1 MKKGKKGTDDTGL
14 FWDDLGSKGWY
25 EAYLRSPKKF
35 LREKIVWKLKRT
47 WAEARPWTY
56 RELDRA
62 LELFYVVFQ
71 AGMENDPH
79 LLTVDDWRDLM
90 RPRALAA
97 YKNGSLFLCVV
108 ADTPMVRI
116 GDLARWLSAE
126 TIWWSP
132 ASQESAD
139 VFLKDL
145 LQVLSQS
152 RPESEAPEYAGW
164 ITNKDAAYRY
174 IDRWR
179 AEFGAELDYEA
190 TRKRIA
196 RAYGKQIKTVG
207 EGKAGRGKAGR
218 KLKPDTVDA
227 FIGEKI
233 RAEKSNRRR

>member
-14 FWDDLGSKGWY
+14 FWNDLGCKGWY

-35 LREKIVWKLKRT
+35 LPEKIVGKLQRT
-47 WAEARPWTY
+47 WAEMQPWTY
-56 RELDRA
+56 QALDSA
-62 LELFYVVFQ
+62 LELFYAAFQ

-97 YKNGSLFLCVV
+97 YQNGSLSLRVV

-116 GDLARWLSAE
+116 GDLARWLSTE

-132 ASQESAD
+132 ASQENAD

-152 RPESEAPEYAGW
+152 RPESEAPEYEGW
-164 ITNKDAAYRY
+164 ITVKDATYRY
-174 IDRWR
+174 IDRWSR
-179 AEFGAELDYEA
+179 EFGLSRDYEA
-190 TRKRIA
+190 VRKQIT
-196 RAYGKQIKTVG
+196 RAYGKQIETVG
-207 EGKAGRGKAGR
+207 EGKAGR
-218 KLKPDTVDA
+218 KLNPNTVDA

-233 RAEKSNRRR
+233 RAERSNRRR

>member
-47 WAEARPWTY
+47 WAEMEPWTY
-56 RELDRA
+56 QALDSA
-62 LELFYVVFQ
+62 LELFYAVFQ

-97 YKNGSLFLCVV
+97 YQNGSLSLRVV

-116 GDLARWLSAE
+116 GDLARWLSTE

-132 ASQESAD
+132 ASQENAD

-196 RAYGKQIKTVG
+196 RAYGKQIATVG
-207 EGKAGRGKAGR
+207 EGKAGR
-218 KLKPDTVDA
+218 KLNPDTVDA